1 MTSNPYRIAERWV
14 QAWSSFR
21 AVVTTWPYGEDPDG
35 FTEKYLL
42 AEALETEVER
52 LREIVYVARDAGIAE
67 PKPVAEYQWVARF
80 AAQHGRTKSPLHFG
94 PTATCL
100 LFDWFRDEQRS
111 GEFDPFI
118 LADRLREVED
128 SEPALHLYDEI
139 LLHYFTS
146 VLQPDHGHR
155 LLSSLRDV
163 HRSPQWRSH
172 LGEKCDVWALIFEDL
187 EEAERERAS
196 P

>member
-1 MTSNPYRIAERWV
+1 MTLNPCGIAERWA

-42 AEALETEVER
+42 AEALEREVER
-52 LREIVYVARDAGIAE
+52 LRDLVYLARDAGIVE
-67 PKPVAEYQWVARF
+67 PDPVTEYHWVARF
-80 AAQHGRTKSPLHFG
+80 AARHARTTSRLLFG
-94 PTATCL
+94 PVATCL

-111 GEFDPFI
+111 GEFDPFL
-118 LADRLREVED
+118 LADSLREVED

-146 VLQPDHGHR
+146 VLQPNHGHR
-155 LLSSLRDV
+155 LLSSLRDA
-163 HRSPQWRSH
+163 HRSPQWQSH

-187 EEAERERAS
+187 EEAERECAS